1 MKKFLIPI
9 LVLIAVLCLGG
20 AAYAKKHSDDVKY
33 AKAVATVKTKN
44 KRLKTAYENKLA
56 QYENGLSDWESN
68 KADYENCKE
77 TTAPVFTAMDKVE
90 GLVAGGTNY
99 DDYNDAVVDLNTAI
113 NGLSRDFD
121 IACMN
126 VSLSLD
132 AANSAHAKAAGIWME
147 WYNDVGISDHRDLED
162 LPLQPQWTKADR
174 AIARADRALSKMK
187 RNVGFEPEEPV
198 EPKYVAVPKKSGDS
212 REPIVLEQCPQ
223 RC

>member
-147 WYNDVGISDHRDLED
+147 WYNPMSGS
-162 LPLQPQWTKADR
+162 
-174 AIARADRALSKMK
+174 AITAILRIYRFSRSGRRPTALSLVPTEALSKMK

-198 EPKYVAVPKKSGDS
+198 EPKYVAVPKK
-212 REPIVLEQCPQ
+212 
-223 RC
+223 